1 LQSADKHAQ
10 KPKSGA
16 LPFELKCC
24 LMLVA
29 AGLTNAAL
37 AETLHV
43 SLATANINVN
53 HILGKFHISDK
64 TQTALS
70 AGHHNLVS

>member
-1 LQSADKHAQ
+1 
-10 KPKSGA
+10 
-16 LPFELKCC
+16 
-24 LMLVA
+24 MLVA
-29 AGLTNAAL
+29 ASLTNAVL
-37 AETLHV
+37 AETLYV

>member
-1 LQSADKHAQ
+1 
-10 KPKSGA
+10 
-16 LPFELKCC
+16 
-24 LMLVA
+24 MLVA
-29 AGLTNAAL
+29 ASLTNAVL
-37 AETLHV
+37 AETLYV

-70 AGHHNLVS
+70 AGHHIWYRDKFRQENIYAHCDVLDDPPVS